1 MNTQALFAKI
11 EGATIRIT
19 EDGKISVIDVIKEVT
34 GYNNDYAGKTLRRIK
49 ADSEAV
55 RASLSEH
62 QFPGERQRLTPIA
75 GKKTVI
81 NIMQMLPGIAGDK
94 FRAATAELVLGY
106 LNADIEIAHSII
118 DRNTNPQELQRLAV
132 RAQGKVARHGYTST
146 LAYHGVHGEGFS
158 KCTDAINVPILG
170 AKSSVVKKEMGLKK
184 EDNLRDNLPS
194 ASLSA
199 LMFAELGA
207 EKMIK
212 DKDAW
217 GNAECE
223 LLSNKAGNI
232 VANALRQMGL

>member
-34 GYNNDYAGKTLRRIK
+34 GYGNNYAGFILRRIK
-49 ADSEAV
+49 TDSEDI
-55 RASLSEH
+55 RTNLCENN
-62 QFPGERQRLTPIA
+62 FGNKGRPTPVA
-75 GKKTVI
+75 DKKTVI
-81 NIMQMLPGIAGDK
+81 SIMQMLPGIAGDK

-184 EDNLRDNLPS
+184 DDNLRDNLPS

-232 VANALRQMGL
+232 VASALRQMGL